1 MLNDKLQKKDEK
13 LNPDTKQKKDEMDDK
28 DEIMDDNNGIMDEK
42 DEINEKD
49 EMEEKEE
56 KDEMDE
62 KDEKEKNKKG
72 NKKNDKTLKKDE
84 KNTTDIH
91 NEDCCN
97 ECKTK
102 KKINNNNKF
111 QVSQMQINKQL
122 IAQKI
127 SEEYTNDMLGRALSK
142 AENFANR
149 FGKQAI
155 QSYFNYYNRFDNG
168 FVKDKN
174 SLRKSL
180 INALDT
186 LQDYYEMDGKKK
198 KFPINFD
205 QKSIINYISNLGNN
219 CLPEDQEIFE
229 DFITII
235 KGDEHIDFDYN
246 FNKNCKVDPNVLCD
260 NGIQTMKSAA
270 RQEKIWKQRVLE
282 QGNYNCELQINKDW
296 KNNAILNN
304 IHQKETFL

>member
-1 MLNDKLQKKDEK
+1 MLNDELQKKDEK

-28 DEIMDDNNGIMDEK
+28 DEIMDEKDETMDDKDEIMDEK
-42 DEINEKD
+42 D
-49 EMEEKEE
+49 E

-62 KDEKEKNKKG
+62 KDKNKKE

-84 KNTTDIH
+84 KKSTDIH
-91 NEDCCN
+91 NEDCCD

-102 KKINNNNKF
+102 KKINNSNKF

-186 LQDYYEMDGKKK
+186 LQDYYEMDGDEK
-198 KFPINFD
+198 KFPSNFTED
-205 QKSIINYISNLGNN
+205 DICEFIQYLGNN
-219 CLPEDQEIFE
+219 CLPEDQQIFK

-235 KGDEHIDFDYN
+235 KGERHIDFDYN
-246 FNKNCKVDPNVLCD
+246 FNKNCKVDPSVLCD

-296 KNNAILNN
+296 KNNANLNN
-304 IHQKETFL
+304 IHQKENFL

>member
-1 MLNDKLQKKDEK
+1 MKEKQFFNNMESSNNYRDLYQKPDYYETGIIKGQK
-13 LNPDTKQKKDEMDDK
+13 QNPKQKQKQCIID
-28 DEIMDDNNGIMDEK
+28 
-42 DEINEKD
+42 
-49 EMEEKEE
+49 
-56 KDEMDE
+56 
-62 KDEKEKNKKG
+62 
-72 NKKNDKTLKKDE
+72 
-84 KNTTDIH
+84 
-91 NEDCCN
+91 
-97 ECKTK
+97 
-102 KKINNNNKF
+102 
-111 QVSQMQINKQL
+111 KQL
-122 IAQKI
+122 IKQKI

-186 LQDYYEMDGKKK
+186 LQDYYEMDGKEK
-198 KFPINFD
+198 KFPINFE
-205 QKSIINYISNLGNN
+205 QKSIINYISNLGKN
-219 CLPEDQEIFE
+219 CLPEDQEIFK

-235 KGDEHIDFDYN
+235 KGDVHIDFDYN
-246 FNKNCKVDPNVLCD
+246 FNKNCKVDPNVLSD

-304 IHQKETFL
+304 IHQKENFL

>member
-1 MLNDKLQKKDEK
+1 MKEK
-13 LNPDTKQKKDEMDDK
+13 ELFKNMKSYNNYDCDSDNEEYFETGIIKGQKQKQ
-28 DEIMDDNNGIMDEK
+28 
-42 DEINEKD
+42 
-49 EMEEKEE
+49 
-56 KDEMDE
+56 
-62 KDEKEKNKKG
+62 
-72 NKKNDKTLKKDE
+72 
-84 KNTTDIH
+84 
-91 NEDCCN
+91 CN
-97 ECKTK
+97 
-102 KKINNNNKF
+102 
-111 QVSQMQINKQL
+111 INKQL
-122 IAQKI
+122 IKQKI

-219 CLPEDQEIFE
+219 CLPEDQEIFK
-229 DFITII
+229 DFITILKEMI
-235 KGDEHIDFDYN
+235 
-246 FNKNCKVDPNVLCD
+246 
-260 NGIQTMKSAA
+260 
-270 RQEKIWKQRVLE
+270 
-282 QGNYNCELQINKDW
+282 
-296 KNNAILNN
+296 IL
-304 IHQKETFL
+304 ILIIILIRIVKLILMFFLIMVFKL